1 MSINKYLNLST
12 PYTYIE
18 ISSKKSTLFIEYGI
32 VGNNDFNI
40 SYFKDYSYID
50 DMYYSYSNFVENI
63 ECQDKEMEWPPL
75 LDIYSGGDKTQ
86 LKSMIKL
93 INNSLENKLI
103 LPDNGIGYTLLT
115 DKDNLQYCLNGA
127 TSALQCC
134 K

>member
-18 ISSKKSTLFIEYGI
+18 ISSKKATLFIEYGI

-40 SYFKDYSYID
+40 SYFKDYSSID

-63 ECQDKEMEWPPL
+63 EYQNKEIEWPPL
-75 LDIYSGGDKTQ
+75 LDIYSGGDKVQ

-93 INNSLENKLI
+93 INNSLEHKLI
-103 LPDNGIGYTLLT
+103 LPDDGIGYTLLT

-127 TSALQCC
+127 ISALQCC